1 MNFLLQYA
9 QWDRSYLWNKC
20 WESQIKS
27 KTGTKW
33 ILWSVTN
40 CCAFVR
46 DTWVACRMVAV
57 QTMKSLVTS
66 DFFFM
71 FEFWIVYSWQSTS
84 DRSSTYPASSPKSG
98 HFEIKIQVYLKKQQ
112 QNWRHT
118 QWLLVSSLKYQ
129 HVCFAMITLLLWQ
142 SHVEPAKLRHS
153 LTKQL
158 CVNVKDRRGCD
169 KCSV

>member
-57 QTMKSLVTS
+57 QTMKPLVTS

-98 HFEIKIQVYLKKQQ
+98 HFAIKIQVYLKKPTKKLETYTMASGVLIKISTCLLC
-112 QNWRHT
+112 NDHT
-118 QWLLVSSLKYQ
+118 LTVTVTCGACKAAAL
-129 HVCFAMITLLLWQ
+129 
-142 SHVEPAKLRHS
+142 SHQAALR
-153 LTKQL
+153 
-158 CVNVKDRRGCD
+158 
-169 KCSV
+169 